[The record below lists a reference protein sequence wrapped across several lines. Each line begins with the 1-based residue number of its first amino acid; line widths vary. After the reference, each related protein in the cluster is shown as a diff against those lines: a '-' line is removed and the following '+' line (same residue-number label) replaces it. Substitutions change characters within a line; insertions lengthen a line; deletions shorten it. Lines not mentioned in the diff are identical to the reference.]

1 MCIVIRSA
9 TLTWL
14 ASWFFPVAAI
24 TLWPFII
31 VNPEH
36 ESDRLINHEKIHI
49 AQQEEMWVLGF
60 YAVYLWDWIRNLIR
74 TKSTR
79 QAYMAI
85 RFEQEAHKNDH
96 DQLYLEGR
104 MQYAWLDYKP
114 EDIG

>member
-85 RFEQEAHKNDH
+85 RFEQEAYAKEGIED
-96 DQLYLEGR
+96 YLDTRER
-104 MQYAWLDYKP
+104 FAWRKYSL
-114 EDIG
+114 